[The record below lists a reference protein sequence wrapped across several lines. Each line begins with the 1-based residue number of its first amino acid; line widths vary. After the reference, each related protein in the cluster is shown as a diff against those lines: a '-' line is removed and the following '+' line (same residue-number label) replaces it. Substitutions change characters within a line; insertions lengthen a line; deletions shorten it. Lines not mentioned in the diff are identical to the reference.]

1 MFYFMGELCQL
12 QASSP
17 ITSIVNQTYSAI
29 TLVLQVTAP
38 IDSPVP
44 YKLKGLGIKGK
55 WYMYLLEFKINP
67 KGLRTFLLS

>member
-1 MFYFMGELCQL
+1 MGELCQL

-17 ITSIVNQTYSAI
+17 ITYVSSVNQTYSAV

-55 WYMYLLEFKINP
+55 WYMYLLEFKISP
-67 KGLRTFLLS
+67 KRFRTFLLS